1 MRMKQYIHL
10 KNKTYYFRARYP
22 TNIVAAKLVKGEEMK
37 RSLRTDSYQEA
48 VKKFP
53 QAMLEYNSIVDE
65 AERKLALQNEG
76 KPKELSE
83 GDISNLVAAWYKQS
97 KDMYQYST
105 KSNKSDGDA
114 VAERRA
120 FFERS
125 EASIRHKKEV
135 MLGLGNY
142 DAVYSMVKGILKRA
156 NLTAD
161 IDSEVY
167 NTLCHTVL
175 RAWIDLEETAVQRLK
190 GDFSDK
196 PSDSLISALRQATS
210 PTMVQH
216 ETEAATERSISDLID
231 AFTKDK
237 QVKWAKKT
245 KMSYVT
251 VFGFLKAALGANTNI
266 NQVDRGAARA
276 LLETISTIP
285 SNWKKKPELEGLA
298 LSAAISKADALS
310 LPKIT
315 HLTATGTYLRSINTL
330 FAWALKEG
338 WIARNNFDGLEIAQT
353 DEEEA
358 EAAQNRKMPI
368 PLPLLRTLFNSQPW
382 KSRDESYKGN
392 SSFYWGPLIALFH
405 GCRVGEIASLLVSD
419 IITVDGV
426 PAISFTNILGD
437 ETFYRKYKAK
447 STVRDVPIHPE
458 LLKLG
463 FLEFVN
469 KQKFNGH
476 HQLFPANKKDTRD
489 QWGRELTRW
498 FNPHLTKLSD
508 KPIRCSFHSF
518 RHGFEDA
525 QREAGIYQTPEGLTL
540 GGRVDKNHNA
550 VASGYGIGFK
560 VSTLLP
566 HIAKVKYE
574 GLDLS
579 HLYVQPTSQPDVRP
593 KAP

>member
-1 MRMKQYIHL
+1 MVELIGRREL
-10 KNKTYYFRARYP
+10 
-22 TNIVAAKLVKGEEMK
+22 K
-37 RSLRTDSYQEA
+37 RSLKTDSRSEA
-48 VKKFP
+48 ERLAVP
-53 QAMLEYNSIVDE
+53 VMQEYNDAVAE
-65 AERKLALQNEG
+65 AERKLVLLDEG

-83 GDISNLVAAWYKQS
+83 GDINGLVTAWYKQS
-97 KDMYQYST
+97 KDMFQYST
-105 KSNKSDGDA
+105 KSNKCDGDA

-120 FFERS
+120 LFERS
-125 EASIRHKKEV
+125 EASIKHKKEV

-161 IDSEVY
+161 IASEVY
-167 NTLCHTVL
+167 NVLCHTVL

-196 PSDSLISALRQATS
+196 PSDELIATLRQATS
-210 PTMVQH
+210 PAMGQP

-231 AFTKDK
+231 AFTKDR

-245 KMSYVT
+245 EMSYAT
-251 VFGFLKAALGANTNI
+251 VFGFLKEALGADANI
-266 NQVDRGAARA
+266 NLVDRGTARA
-276 LLETISTIP
+276 LLETISAIP
-285 SNWKKKPELEGLA
+285 ANWKKKSKLAGLA
-298 LSAAISKADALS
+298 LSEAISKADALS

-315 HLTATGTYLRSINTL
+315 YLTASGTYLRSINTL
-330 FAWALKEG
+330 FTWGLKEG
-338 WIARNNFDGLEIAQT
+338 WIARNSFDGLEIVQT

-358 EAAQNRKMPI
+358 EAAKNKKVPI
-368 PLPLLRTLFNSQPW
+368 PIPLLRTLFNSQPW
-382 KSRDESYKGN
+382 KTRDESYKGN

-405 GCRVGEIASLLVSD
+405 GCRVGEITSLLVSD

-437 ETFYRKYKAK
+437 ETFYRKYKVK
-447 STVRDVPIHPE
+447 CTVRDVPIHPE

-469 KQKFNGH
+469 KQKIKGH
-476 HQLFPANKKDTRD
+476 RQLFPANKKDTRN

-498 FNPHLTKLSD
+498 FNPYLAKLSD
-508 KPIRCSFHSF
+508 EPIRCSFHSF

-550 VASGYGIGFK
+550 VASGYGNGFK

-566 HIAKVKYE
+566 HIEKLKYE

-579 HLYVQPTSQPDVRP
+579 HLYVQPTGQPEARP